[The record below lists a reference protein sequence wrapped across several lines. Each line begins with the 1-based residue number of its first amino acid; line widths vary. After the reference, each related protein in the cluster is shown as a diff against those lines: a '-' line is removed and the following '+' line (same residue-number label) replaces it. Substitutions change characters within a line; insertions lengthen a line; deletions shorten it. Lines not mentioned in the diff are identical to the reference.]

1 MKVLCVFGT
10 RPEAIKMA
18 PVVKELKAHHRQI
31 STSVC
36 VTAQHREMLDQVLE
50 LFDIHP
56 DHDLD
61 IMQENQ
67 SLAKITANALSRID
81 WVLLKEKPDW
91 VLTQGD
97 TTTAMTA
104 SMAAFYRRIK
114 VGHIE
119 AGLRTGDRF
128 HPFPEEINRKIA
140 DAICDLHFAPT
151 ETARQNLLREGA
163 NESTII
169 VTGNTG
175 IDALHEIVGKPYV
188 WDEGPLV
195 RVPRHKR
202 LILLTAHRR
211 ENFGKS
217 LENICA
223 AIKTLVARFADI
235 HVVCPVHLNPSV
247 RRVVRRALGNEES
260 VTLLEPVEYLSM
272 AQLLKQ
278 CYIVLTD
285 SGGLQEEAPGLGK
298 PVLVLRE
305 VTERPEGVDA
315 GTARVVGTNTQNII
329 REVAR
334 LLESPLEYEQMARLV
349 NPYGDGKASARIV
362 SCLRSEATAGL
373 PTQLGQRAA
382 FEAFA
387 FQS

>member
-1 MKVLCVFGT
+1 
-10 RPEAIKMA
+10 MA
-18 PVVKELKAHHRQI
+18 PVVKELKGHRGRI
-31 STSVC
+31 ATSVC

-50 LFDIHP
+50 LFDIRP
-56 DHDLD
+56 DFDLD

-67 SLAKITANALSRID
+67 SLADLTADALSRID
-81 WVLLKEKPDW
+81 RVLLREKPDW

-104 SMAAFYRRIK
+104 TLAAFYRRVK
-114 VGHIE
+114 VGHVE

-128 HPFPEEINRKIA
+128 HPFPEEVNRKVA
-140 DAICDLHFAPT
+140 DGICDLHFAPT
-151 ETARQNLLREGA
+151 EAARQNLLREGV
-163 NESTII
+163 NESSITM
-169 VTGNTG
+169 TGNTV
-175 IDALHEIVGKPYV
+175 IDALLDIVGRPYV
-188 WDEGPLV
+188 WGEGPLS

-211 ENFGKS
+211 ENFGRP

-223 AIKTLVARFADI
+223 AVKALVARFADI
-235 HVVCPVHLNPSV
+235 HVVCPVHLNPNV
-247 RRVVRRALGNEES
+247 RRVIRRALGHEEQ
-260 VTLLEPVEYLSM
+260 VTLLDPVEYLPM
-272 AQLLKQ
+272 AQLLKH
-278 CYIVLTD
+278 CYLVLTD

-305 VTERPEGVDA
+305 VTERPEGVEA
-315 GTARVVGTNTQNII
+315 GTARVVGMETQNII

-334 LLESPLEYEQMARLV
+334 LLESPAEYERMARLV

-362 SCLRSEATAGL
+362 SRLLAEATVES
-373 PTQLGQRAA
+373 RARLDRRVA
-382 FEAFA
+382 LEAFA

>member
-1 MKVLCVFGT
+1 MKVLCIFGT

-18 PVVKELKAHHRQI
+18 PVVKELKAHRPQI
-31 STSVC
+31 TTSVC

-56 DHDLD
+56 EYDLD

-67 SLAKITANALSRID
+67 SLAEITAKALSRID
-81 WVLLKEKPDW
+81 WMLLKEKPDW

-104 SMAAFYRRIK
+104 TLAAFYRRIK

-119 AGLRTGDRF
+119 AGLRTGDRL
-128 HPFPEEINRKIA
+128 HPFPEEVNRKMA

-151 ETARQNLLREGA
+151 ETARQNLLREGV
-163 NESTII
+163 NESTIT

-175 IDALHEIVGKPYV
+175 IDALHEITGKPYA
-188 WDEGPLV
+188 WDAGPLFC
-195 RVPRHKR
+195 VPRQQR

-211 ENFGKS
+211 ENLGKS

-223 AIKTLVARFADI
+223 AIKALITRYADI

-247 RRVVRRALGNEES
+247 RRAVQRALDKEKN
-260 VTLLEPVEYLSM
+260 VTLLEPVDYLSM
-272 AQLLKQ
+272 AQLLKH
-278 CYIVLTD
+278 CYLVLTD

-305 VTERPEGVDA
+305 VTERPEGVNA
-315 GTARVVGTNTQNII
+315 GTARIVGTDTQNIV
-329 REVAR
+329 REVGR
-334 LLESPLEYEQMARLV
+334 LLESTAEYHRMARLV

-362 SCLRSEATAGL
+362 SRLRSEATAGL
-373 PTQLGQRAA
+373 RTGIRRRVG
-382 FEAFA
+382 FETFA